1 MSPIFA
7 SFAPSGLDSVDFGSD
22 SLFSVV
28 ECSLGCWDVD
38 WYLLGAARREGE
50 AGEMRGRIAA
60 REASGCLVAVAE
72 RKMAAGVILGIVV
85 DG

>member
-1 MSPIFA
+1 M
-7 SFAPSGLDSVDFGSD
+7 
-22 SLFSVV
+22 FSVV

-50 AGEMRGRIAA
+50 AEEMRGRIAA
-60 REASGCLVAVAE
+60 WEASGRLVAVAE